1 MAKLIVIDGLDGSGK
16 ATQTELLKQYLEKE
30 KQYKVYKISFPDY
43 ESDSSAPVK
52 MYLNG
57 ELGSDPETLNP
68 YMCSTFYAVDRA
80 IQYIKNIK
88 AMMSEGDNV
97 IVLADRYLSANIIHQ
112 GAKLKDEFK
121 RHSFYEW
128 DYEFET
134 KLVGIPQEDATII
147 LSVPVEVSQKLMSHR
162 YNNDESKKDIHE
174 SNIKYLE
181 DCYFAAT
188 DACEYLRSKG
198 YRWEMIKCETCNE
211 QGDPVGIKSI
221 DEIHKEIIQK
231 LKEMSLI

>member
-52 MYLNG
+52 MYLSG

-68 YMCSTFYAVDRA
+68 YMCSAFYAVDRA
-80 IQYIKNIK
+80 IQYVKNIK

-112 GAKLKDEFK
+112 GAKLKD
-121 RHSFYEW
+121 
-128 DYEFET
+128 
-134 KLVGIPQEDATII
+134 
-147 LSVPVEVSQKLMSHR
+147 
-162 YNNDESKKDIHE
+162 
-174 SNIKYLE
+174 
-181 DCYFAAT
+181 
-188 DACEYLRSKG
+188 
-198 YRWEMIKCETCNE
+198 
-211 QGDPVGIKSI
+211 
-221 DEIHKEIIQK
+221 
-231 LKEMSLI
+231 